1 MAGLSTKD
9 FHGHVVFYDTEL
21 PHRWIDAYGPN
32 VRKYELV
39 GQYHPDSATVTAV
52 SAGVGTSAITGL
64 DSTLRG
70 GFVFTSAQDEDDG
83 IQMQALGEAFYFGVK
98 CPAYFGCRLTL
109 GDATESDVFV
119 GFAIQDTTI
128 LAACTDSI
136 GFRKDDDA
144 AAWAFSLNHDSAATD
159 AELADAVASTYNNL
173 EFYYDGVTT
182 VSYYVDRVL
191 IGTVE
196 TTVAN
201 MPDDEHLAPALAFL
215 TGDASA
221 NTMTVLWARWI
232 QIYEW

>member
-1 MAGLSTKD
+1 MAGLSYKD
-9 FHGHVVFYDTEL
+9 FRGHIVFYDTEL

-52 SAGVGTSAITGL
+52 SVGAGTSAITGL
-64 DSTLRG
+64 ESTLGG
-70 GFVFTSAQDEDDG
+70 GFVFTSAAAENDG
-83 IQMQALGEAFYFGVK
+83 VQMQALGEAFYFGVK
-98 CPAYFGCRLTL
+98 CPAYFGCRVALN
-109 GDATESDVFV
+109 DATESDAFV
-119 GFAIQDTTI
+119 GLAIQDTTI

-136 GFRKDDDA
+136 GFRKDDEDTA
-144 AAWAFSLNHDSAATD
+144 YVFTINHDSAATD
-159 AELADAVASTYNNL
+159 ADLGDVVADTYINL

-182 VSYYVDRVL
+182 VSYYVDDVL
-191 IGTVE
+191 ISSVE
-196 TTVAN
+196 TTAAN

-232 QIYEW
+232 QIYD